1 MIISARLGIK
11 YLLPVTPV
19 TITNMISAKITTSPT
34 HAITRKIGRL
44 RILCS
49 YVSVFF
55 SSMLSPSPQRFA
67 YSYRSASIGFRFDA
81 LTEGINPNTIPI
93 TIEKITEIA
102 IAAPLIATGT
112 DATSEIR

>member
-1 MIISARLGIK
+1 MSTESNLSSDSVPTFCF
-11 YLLPVTPV
+11 LL
-19 TITNMISAKITTSPT
+19 IF
-34 HAITRKIGRL
+34 L
-44 RILCS
+44 FLFIL
-49 YVSVFF
+49 
-55 SSMLSPSPQRFA
+55 
-67 YSYRSASIGFRFDA
+67 YSLLSASIGFRFDA